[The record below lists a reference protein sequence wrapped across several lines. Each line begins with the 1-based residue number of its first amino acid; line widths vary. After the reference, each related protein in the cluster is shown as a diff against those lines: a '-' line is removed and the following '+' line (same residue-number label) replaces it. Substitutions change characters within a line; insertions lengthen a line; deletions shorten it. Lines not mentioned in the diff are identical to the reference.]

1 MQAVIAPSAGPLRD
15 ASGTTYSDTDRVTCD
30 LAITNGPVE
39 LPARM
44 CLNGGGKIEGETFH
58 SRPQNKFPL
67 QPNRANSGAIE
78 APLHSQGGIHSVPVT
93 INDALTLDFMVD
105 SGAAVVSMPADV
117 VAVLARLGTITTR
130 DFLGSKTLRLADG
143 STVPSQTFRIRSLKV
158 GDITLQDVIGSVAPI
173 KGSLLLGQSFLSRF
187 RSWSINNS
195 RRMLILDVGPDERQ
209 QFDSAIH
216 DRQR

>member
-1 MQAVIAPSAGPLRD
+1 M
-15 ASGTTYSDTDRVTCD
+15 
-30 LAITNGPVE
+30 
-39 LPARM
+39 
-44 CLNGGGKIEGETFH
+44 
-58 SRPQNKFPL
+58 
-67 QPNRANSGAIE
+67 
-78 APLHSQGGIHSVPVT
+78 T

-158 GDITLQDVIGSVAPI
+158 GDITLEDVIGSVAPI
-173 KGSLLLGQSFLSRF
+173 KGSLLLSQSFLSRF